1 MRNQLSVP
9 ATVLALLALAAC
21 GTETKSGS
29 DSGPGTGSRD
39 GGKPAAADV
48 PLTGVFW
55 TVNTL
60 TVDGKK
66 TESPADAYFEVTT
79 KGQAQGNFGC
89 NQFGAKAVLAGDT
102 LTVGSSHMTEVGCAQ
117 PIQSFEK
124 ALKEA
129 FVGKLKAEL
138 VAKKLTLT
146 NEKGD
151 TIALTSEPPAPLV
164 GTKWTVNSMMELDMV
179 ESLPAGTEKN
189 AHLTFAKDGTVSG
202 NLGCND
208 FNATVK
214 ISGTQLTFGPVSS
227 TRKMCT
233 GTAGQLEAHL
243 MKAMAGKATY
253 EVHQRGLF
261 LYGPEGMGFSAA
273 KSTA

>member
-1 MRNQLSVP
+1 MRNQLSIPV
-9 ATVLALLALAAC
+9 TVLALLALAAC

-29 DSGPGTGSRD
+29 GSGPATGSRD

-55 TVNTL
+55 TVDTL
-60 TVDGKK
+60 TVDGEK
-66 TESPADAYFEVTT
+66 TESPADAHVEVTA

-89 NQFGAKAVLAGDT
+89 NQFGAKATLAGDT
-102 LTVGSSHMTEVGCAQ
+102 LTMGSSHMTEVGCAK
-117 PIQSFEK
+117 PIQSFEN

-138 VAKKLTLT
+138 VGKKLTLT
-146 NEKGD
+146 NAKGD

-164 GTKWTVNSMMELDMV
+164 GTTWTVNSLQKLDMV

-189 AHLTFAKDGTVSG
+189 AHLTFAEDGTVSG

-208 FNATVK
+208 FNAKVK
-214 ISGTQLTFGPVSS
+214 VSGAQLTFGAVSS
-227 TRKMCT
+227 TRKMCA
-233 GTAGQLEAHL
+233 GTAGQVEAHL
-243 MKAMAGKATY
+243 LKAMAGKATY

-261 LYGPEGMGFSAA
+261 VQGPEGMGFSAT
-273 KSTA
+273 KSTG